1 MTVKAL
7 KQAFGQDLVVM
18 TDVCLCAYT
27 DTGHCGV
34 NHGAEIVNDPSVAA
48 LARMAVA
55 HAEAGA
61 DIVAPSDM
69 MDGRIRAMREALEAA
84 GLPNT
89 GILSYAIKH
98 AGAYY
103 GPFREAADSSPKF
116 GDRRSYQMD
125 PRNARE
131 GAAGRACWTW
141 KRAPTRSW
149 SSRPCPTSTSSGGCG
164 NRPCAPSPPTT
175 PPRNTV
181 RSRPPPGWAGWTK
194 PTCSGS
200 TSSPSAAPARTGS
213 SPTRLAKPF
222 KSTGS
227 DMENANDTL
236 FQEALTHFPG
246 GVSSPVRAF
255 RAVGGTPKFFRKAWG
270 ARFEDEEGRRYVDLC
285 MSWGPLILGHAVPE
299 VLAAAREAMEEGL
312 TFGAPSR
319 REIILARRIKTMVP
333 FVEKMRFVSSGTE
346 AVMSALRAARG
357 FTGRDRVIKFEG
369 CYHGH
374 CDGMLVKAGSGLV
387 TFGEPSSAGVPKAF
401 ADLTTVIPLDDLEA
415 LEPVFAKQ
423 GGELA
428 AVIIEPIP
436 ANNGLLVQ
444 DLAFLQRLRELCTG
458 NGTVLIFDEV
468 ISGFR
473 VAPGGAAELFGI
485 TPDLVTYGKIIG
497 GGMPV
502 GLYGGRKDIMAVI
515 SPDGPVYQAGTLS
528 GNPVAMAAGLATLE
542 KPPPTC
548 TATWSTR
555 APAGPPP
562 SRRSPGCTRPGWAA

>member
-1 MTVKAL
+1 
-7 KQAFGQDLVVM
+7 
-18 TDVCLCAYT
+18 
-27 DTGHCGV
+27 
-34 NHGAEIVNDPSVAA
+34 
-48 LARMAVA
+48 
-55 HAEAGA
+55 
-61 DIVAPSDM
+61 
-69 MDGRIRAMREALEAA
+69 
-84 GLPNT
+84 
-89 GILSYAIKH
+89 
-98 AGAYY
+98 
-103 GPFREAADSSPKF
+103 
-116 GDRRSYQMD
+116 
-125 PRNARE
+125 
-131 GAAGRACWTW
+131 
-141 KRAPTRSW
+141 
-149 SSRPCPTSTSSGGCG
+149 
-164 NRPCAPSPPTT
+164 
-175 PPRNTV
+175 
-181 RSRPPPGWAGWTK
+181 
-194 PTCSGS
+194 
-200 TSSPSAAPARTGS
+200 
-213 SPTRLAKPF
+213 
-222 KSTGS
+222 
-227 DMENANDTL
+227 MENANDTL

-319 REIILARRIKTMVP
+319 RELILARRIKTMVP

-357 FTGRDRVIKFEG
+357 FTGRDRILKFDG

-374 CDGMLVKAGSGLV
+374 SDGMLVKAGSGLA
-387 TFGEPSSAGVPKAF
+387 TFGEPSSAGVPRAF

-415 LEPVFAKQ
+415 LEQVFAKQ
-423 GGELA
+423 GSELA

-444 DLAFLQRLRELCTG
+444 DLSFLQRLRELCTKHG
-458 NGTVLIFDEV
+458 AVLIFDEV

-542 KPPPTC
+542 KLTPNLYRDLEHKGARWA
-548 TATWSTR
+548 TAFEKIPGLHVPRVGSLLWPLFQPGVKR
-555 APAGPPP
+555 ADRVESGAISRFNRMHGLMLEQGVYLPP
-562 SRRSPGCTRPGWAA
+562 SGFEVAFLSAAHGDEELAHFERAVGMVSQELRKAL